1 MFASHAINHGCLVVL
16 ACFRTASSRASF
28 LGVQPAECQK
38 HTEKTRNRPLT
49 CTHAWGIL
57 PSLPGIESIAP
68 SSTPTTA
75 PRMLQTAAKTPLG
88 VCACDPHCLL
98 FIGDSRCI
106 RCKPPSFLGLFI
118 ELLLKLGANDEE
130 QEPKEERSWP
140 DHERIVLVTSIFA
153 WSSLNQLVLLLHEYQ
168 SFFCP
173 LLLQLLQLLVKFS
186 LTVFRCCPLHV
197 LLAHHQFVQ
206 DFLSFTLLFHIGPEG
221 LTSPLQLYQALQLN
235 LPSRLTGDEDLTF
248 PLPEDLKLLF
258 FLLVP
263 GQPCDAHDIDPWFVW
278 RQDSPFTCLCLAQ
291 IALRPLLLRDPLS
304 LVLQPTVSACHK
316 AVTFLFRNEDLEN
329 PAAPP
334 PCMRQKVHQIDF

>member
-1 MFASHAINHGCLVVL
+1 MFASHAINHECLVVL

-118 ELLLKLGANDEE
+118 ELFLKTPTLPHLCWGPMTRN
-130 QEPKEERSWP
+130 K
-140 DHERIVLVTSIFA
+140 
-153 WSSLNQLVLLLHEYQ
+153 NQKKSGH
-168 SFFCP
+168 
-173 LLLQLLQLLVKFS
+173 
-186 LTVFRCCPLHV
+186 
-197 LLAHHQFVQ
+197 
-206 DFLSFTLLFHIGPEG
+206 G
-221 LTSPLQLYQALQLN
+221 LTMDALFSSP
-235 LPSRLTGDEDLTF
+235 PSLHG
-248 PLPEDLKLLF
+248 P
-258 FLLVP
+258 
-263 GQPCDAHDIDPWFVW
+263 H
-278 RQDSPFTCLCLAQ
+278 
-291 IALRPLLLRDPLS
+291 
-304 LVLQPTVSACHK
+304 
-316 AVTFLFRNEDLEN
+316 
-329 PAAPP
+329 
-334 PCMRQKVHQIDF
+334 